1 MLLLALPASA
11 KVRLGVVVSVDQM
24 RADYLDRV
32 FARLREEGAVFT
44 NARHTH
50 LPTETGP
57 GHAAI
62 SSGRLPRTHGI
73 VGNDWYDRVLG
84 RDTYCL
90 EDSVYG
96 LGPDHMQGPTLADGL
111 KAVSPRSRVFAVSS
125 KDRSAITLGGRKAD
139 LALWF
144 DRKKGEFVTSAYYRR
159 PAWLDRFN
167 ERLRESGRLA
177 PKDGK
182 VPSADMA
189 TPVLDQVTREL
200 VSELVAREKPG
211 RGPEPD
217 LLLVSFSGT
226 DTVGHS
232 HGISGEA
239 MRAQLESLDKEF
251 SILLAQLE
259 KTAGGSLVLALSSD
273 HGAVP
278 EPEGEA
284 GKALGIRRFD
294 WVDFGKRLEGA
305 LQQRWP
311 SESRRIV
318 SNQVPHLYLDPAFVA
333 KAGLAEAARTLAAL
347 DGVHRVYVP
356 GDVLAGRHDADPL
369 AATLKLS
376 IRPDRSGD
384 LFLVLK
390 QDVLLHDKVPGTSHG
405 SPWDYD
411 ARVPLVFWG
420 RGVKPGRHDVPAA
433 VVDLAPTLARLIG
446 FDYPAGDGGA
456 VRGEALAPA
465 ALAEA
470 R

>member
-1 MLLLALPASA
+1 M
-11 KVRLGVVVSVDQM
+11 VVSVDQM
-24 RADYLDRV
+24 RAEYLDRV
-32 FARLREEGAVFT
+32 FSRLRSEGAVFT
-44 NARHTH
+44 QARHTH
-50 LPTETGP
+50 VPTETGP

-73 VGNDWYDRVLG
+73 VGNDWYDRALG
-84 RDTYCL
+84 RETYCL
-90 EDSVYG
+90 EDSLYG

-111 KAVSPRSRVFAVSS
+111 KAVSPASRVFAVSS

-144 DRKKGEFVTSAYYRR
+144 DRKKGEFVTSSYYRR

-167 ERLRESGRLA
+167 ARLKKSGRLA
-177 PKDGK
+177 LKDGR
-182 VPSADMA
+182 VSSADLA
-189 TPVLDQVTREL
+189 SPVLDQVTREL
-200 VSELVAREKPG
+200 VSELVARERPG
-211 RGPEPD
+211 RGPAPD

-232 HGISGEA
+232 HGISGEP

-259 KTAGGSLVLALSSD
+259 KASGGSLVLALSSD
-273 HGAVP
+273 HGAAP

-284 GKALGIRRFD
+284 GKALGIRRFA
-294 WVDFGKRLEGA
+294 WGAFGKSLEAA
-305 LQQRWP
+305 LQERWP
-311 SESRRIV
+311 SPSRRIV
-318 SNQVPHLYLDPAFVA
+318 SNQVPHLYFDPAFA
-333 KAGLAEAARTLAAL
+333 AEAGLEDIAETLGAL

-356 GDVLAGRHDADPL
+356 SGVLAGRYDADPL
-369 AATLKLS
+369 AQRLKMS

-384 LFLVLK
+384 LFLIVK
-390 QDVLLHDKVPGTSHG
+390 EDVLLHDKVPGTSHG

-420 RGVKPGRHDVPAA
+420 RGVKAGRYDAPAA
-433 VVDLAPTLARLIG
+433 VVDLAPTMARLLG

-456 VRGEALAPA
+456 VRVEALAPEA
-465 ALAEA
+465 VAEA